1 MSASEIHGPHGGD
14 ALALRLDALIDEVRA
29 LRSDLHAEHQDAR
42 ARAALEG
49 MDALITQEQF
59 AAILAVDV
67 RTIRRLNAAGEL
79 PPSISLTSRPRW
91 RRSDVMKFVKAL
103 KGSR

>member
-1 MSASEIHGPHGGD
+1 MSASEIHGPQGGD
-14 ALALRLDALIDEVRA
+14 ALAQRLDALIDEVRA
-29 LRSDLHAEHQDAR
+29 LRQDAR
-42 ARAALEG
+42 AREAREG
-49 MDALITQEQF
+49 LDALITQEQF

-67 RTIRRLNAAGEL
+67 RTLRRMAAAGTL

-91 RRSDVMKFVKAL
+91 RRSDVERFLKGL

>member
-1 MSASEIHGPHGGD
+1 MSASEIDRESDGE
-14 ALALRLDALIDEVRA
+14 ALVPLIAALLDEVRA
-29 LRSDLHAEHQDAR
+29 LRSDLLAEHQDAR

-59 AAILAVDV
+59 AALLATNV
-67 RTIRRLNAAGEL
+67 RTLRRMAAAGTL

-91 RRSDVMKFVKAL
+91 RRSDVERFLKGL

>member
-1 MSASEIHGPHGGD
+1 MSASEIHGPQGGD

-29 LRSDLHAEHQDAR
+29 LRSDLLAEQQDAR
-42 ARAALEG
+42 ARAALDG

-59 AAILAVDV
+59 AALLAVDA
-67 RTIRRLNAAGEL
+67 RTLRRMAAAGTL

-91 RRSDVMKFVKAL
+91 RRSDVMKFVKGL
-103 KGSR
+103 